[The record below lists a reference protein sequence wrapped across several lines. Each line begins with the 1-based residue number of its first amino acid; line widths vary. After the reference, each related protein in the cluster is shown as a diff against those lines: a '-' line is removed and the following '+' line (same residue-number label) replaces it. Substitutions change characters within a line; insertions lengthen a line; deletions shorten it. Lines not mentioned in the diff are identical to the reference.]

1 MEQRITLLTLGVG
14 DLDASRKFY
23 ERLGWMRSLTDAKGV
38 AFFQAGGVVLSL
50 YPRAE
55 LARDAKVAPEGT
67 GFQGFSIAY
76 NTRSKEEVDAV
87 LAEAEAAGGKI
98 LRPGGDAFWGGY
110 FGFFADPDG
119 FAWEVAWNPHFP
131 MDEEGIVRLPD

>member
-1 MEQRITLLTLGVG
+1 MEQRISLLTLGVG
-14 DLDASRKFY
+14 DLDTSRKFY
-23 ERLGWMRSLTDAKGV
+23 ERLGWKRSLTDAKGV

-50 YPRAE
+50 YPRAD
-55 LARDAKVAPEGT
+55 LARDAQVPAEGA

-87 LAEAEAAGGKI
+87 LAKAEAAGGKI
-98 LRPGGDAFWGGY
+98 LRPGGNAFWGGY